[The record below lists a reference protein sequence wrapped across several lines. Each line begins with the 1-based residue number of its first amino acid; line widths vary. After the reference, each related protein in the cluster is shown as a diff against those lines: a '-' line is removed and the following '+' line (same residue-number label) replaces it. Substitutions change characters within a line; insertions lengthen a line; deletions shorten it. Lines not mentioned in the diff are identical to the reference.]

1 MGKTCKV
8 QFVISGRDWKS
19 GDAVPTEGSTGGRS
33 GARAV
38 PSSTNLGARY
48 PTRYRES
55 LMKLC
60 QRETVSTADLDR
72 LQAIAY
78 ADFAKHAMNVVFHGL
93 LRKTQFLR
101 NLFVRATAAD
111 HSY

>member
-1 MGKTCKV
+1 
-8 QFVISGRDWKS
+8 
-19 GDAVPTEGSTGGRS
+19 
-33 GARAV
+33 
-38 PSSTNLGARY
+38 
-48 PTRYRES
+48 
-55 LMKLC
+55 MKLC
-60 QRETVSTADLDR
+60 QRETVSTADLDSF
-72 LQAIAY
+72 QAIAY